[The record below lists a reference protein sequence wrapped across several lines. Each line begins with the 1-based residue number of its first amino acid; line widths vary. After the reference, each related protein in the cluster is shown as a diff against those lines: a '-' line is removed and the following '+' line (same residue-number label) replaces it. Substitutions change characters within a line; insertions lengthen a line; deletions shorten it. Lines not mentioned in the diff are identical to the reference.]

1 MVRTAVKSNKDLKAK
16 IFYSSKT
23 NDNLYFKDEI
33 EKITKND
40 KRFEAVFRR
49 T

>member
-1 MVRTAVKSNKDLKAK
+1 MKVDGDINAN

-23 NDNLYFKDEI
+23 NDNLYFREEI
-33 EKITKND
+33 EAIGQLD
-40 KRFEAVFRR
+40 KRFKYEFRR